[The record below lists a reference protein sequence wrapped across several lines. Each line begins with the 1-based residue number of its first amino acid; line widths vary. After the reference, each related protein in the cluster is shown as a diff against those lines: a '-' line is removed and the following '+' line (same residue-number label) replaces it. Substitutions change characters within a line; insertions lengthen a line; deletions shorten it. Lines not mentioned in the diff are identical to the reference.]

1 MKEQELKKMEL
12 LITLNDNIVVQRF
25 FNVRDYQ
32 EKAGRSLNLYNEVNN
47 IKQIIQDDLKKKT
60 LVYMTDNFFQIT
72 TDESIMETSNTDGP
86 ENFNIYIKDGNR
98 TICHSQF
105 DAKLFPPKV
114 RYTVDIRPLLKG
126 VLRNLTDIFSD
137 ENLTYSYL
145 DLELV

>member
-137 ENLTYSYL
+137 ENLIYDYL
-145 DLELV
+145 NLELA

>member
-12 LITLNDNIVVQRF
+12 LINLNDNIVVQRF
-25 FNVRDYQ
+25 FNVSDYQ

-137 ENLTYSYL
+137 ENLIYDYL
-145 DLELV
+145 NLELA

>member
-1 MKEQELKKMEL
+1 MKEQELKKLEL
-12 LITLNDNIVVQRF
+12 LITLNDNFVVQRF

-32 EKAGRSLNLYNEVNN
+32 EKAGRSLNLYYEVNH
-47 IKQIIQDDLKKKT
+47 IKEIIQEDLKRKT
-60 LVYMTDNFFQIT
+60 LVYMTDNYFQIT

-105 DAKLFPPKV
+105 DAKVFPPKV

-137 ENLTYSYL
+137 ENLIYDYMN
-145 DLELV
+145 LELA

>member
-60 LVYMTDNFFQIT
+60 LVYMTDNYFQIT
-72 TDESIMETSNTDGP
+72 TDETIMETSNTDGP

-137 ENLTYSYL
+137 ENLIYEYL
-145 DLELV
+145 NLELA

>member
-47 IKQIIQDDLKKKT
+47 IKQIIQDDLKKKK

-137 ENLTYSYL
+137 ENLIYDYL
-145 DLELV
+145 NLELA

>member
-12 LITLNDNIVVQRF
+12 LITLNDNFVVQRF
-25 FNVRDYQ
+25 FNVRDFQ
-32 EKAGRSLNLYNEVNN
+32 ENAGRSLNLYYEMNN
-47 IKQIIQDDLKKKT
+47 IKNIIQDDLKKKT
-60 LVYMTDNFFQIT
+60 LVYMCDNYFQIV

-98 TICHSQF
+98 TIYHTQF
-105 DAKLFPPKV
+105 DAKVYPPKV

-126 VLRNLTDIFSD
+126 VLRNLTDVFSD
-137 ENLTYSYL
+137 ENLTYTYF

>member
-32 EKAGRSLNLYNEVNN
+32 EKAGRSLNLYYEVNN

-105 DAKLFPPKV
+105 DAKLYPPKV

-126 VLRNLTDIFSD
+126 VLRNLTDIFS
-137 ENLTYSYL
+137 EEKLSTL
-145 DLELV
+145 P

>member
-32 EKAGRSLNLYNEVNN
+32 EKAGRSLNLYYEVNN

-105 DAKLFPPKV
+105 DAKVFPPKV

-137 ENLTYSYL
+137 ENLIYDYMN
-145 DLELV
+145 LELA

>member
-1 MKEQELKKMEL
+1 
-12 LITLNDNIVVQRF
+12 
-25 FNVRDYQ
+25 
-32 EKAGRSLNLYNEVNN
+32 
-47 IKQIIQDDLKKKT
+47 
-60 LVYMTDNFFQIT
+60 MTDNFFQIT

-105 DAKLFPPKV
+105 DAKVFPPKV

-137 ENLTYSYL
+137 ENLIYDYMN
-145 DLELV
+145 LELA

>member
-114 RYTVDIRPLLKG
+114 RYTVDIRQLLKG
-126 VLRNLTDIFSD
+126 VLRKLNDIFSD
-137 ENLTYSYL
+137 ENLIYDYL
-145 DLELV
+145 NLELA

>member
-1 MKEQELKKMEL
+1 MEL

-137 ENLTYSYL
+137 ENLIYDYL
-145 DLELV
+145 NLELA

>member
-12 LITLNDNIVVQRF
+12 LITLNDNFVVQRF
-25 FNVRDYQ
+25 FNVREYQ
-32 EKAGRSLNLYNEVNN
+32 ENAGRSLNLYHEMNN
-47 IKQIIQDDLKKKT
+47 IKEIIQNDLKRKT
-60 LVYMTDNFFQIT
+60 LVYMTDNYFQII

-98 TICHSQF
+98 TICHLQF
-105 DAKLFPPKV
+105 DAKVYPPKV

-137 ENLTYSYL
+137 EKLTYTYL
-145 DLELV
+145 DLELA

>member
-1 MKEQELKKMEL
+1 MKEQELKKLEL
-12 LITLNDNIVVQRF
+12 LITLNDNFVVQRF

-32 EKAGRSLNLYNEVNN
+32 EKAGRSLNLYYEVNH
-47 IKQIIQDDLKKKT
+47 IKEIIQEDLKRKT
-60 LVYMTDNFFQIT
+60 LVYMTDNYFQIT
-72 TDESIMETSNTDGP
+72 TDESIIETSNTDGP

-105 DAKLFPPKV
+105 DAKVFPPKV

-137 ENLTYSYL
+137 ENLIYDYMN
-145 DLELV
+145 LELA

>member
-12 LITLNDNIVVQRF
+12 LITLNDNFVVQRF

-32 EKAGRSLNLYNEVNN
+32 ENAGRSLNLYHELNN
-47 IKQIIQDDLKKKT
+47 IKNIIQNDLKRKT
-60 LVYMTDNFFQIT
+60 LVYMTDNYFQIT

-98 TICHSQF
+98 TICHLQL
-105 DAKLFPPKV
+105 DAKVYPPKV

>member
-32 EKAGRSLNLYNEVNN
+32 EKAGRSLNLYNEINN

-137 ENLTYSYL
+137 ENLIYDYL
-145 DLELV
+145 NLELA

>member
-114 RYTVDIRPLLKG
+114 RYTVDKYIILFSLVVHFFRRKF
-126 VLRNLTDIFSD
+126 NL
-137 ENLTYSYL
+137 
-145 DLELV
+145 

>member
-60 LVYMTDNFFQIT
+60 LVYMTDNYFQIT
-72 TDESIMETSNTDGP
+72 TDSLRPRLGGLPLPLGGERGTGCGVGAGP
-86 ENFNIYIKDGNR
+86 LWAYEQALR
-98 TICHSQF
+98 
-105 DAKLFPPKV
+105 PPPMGHG
-114 RYTVDIRPLLKG
+114 D
-126 VLRNLTDIFSD
+126 
-137 ENLTYSYL
+137 
-145 DLELV
+145 

>member
-105 DAKLFPPKV
+105 DAKLYPPKV

-126 VLRNLTDIFSD
+126 VLRNLTDIFS
-137 ENLTYSYL
+137 EEKLIYNYL
-145 DLELV
+145 NLELA

>member
-60 LVYMTDNFFQIT
+60 LVYMTDNYFQIT
-72 TDESIMETSNTDGP
+72 TDETIMETSNTDGP

-137 ENLTYSYL
+137 ENLIYDYL
-145 DLELV
+145 NLELA

>member
-60 LVYMTDNFFQIT
+60 LVYMTDNYFQIT
-72 TDESIMETSNTDGP
+72 TDENIMETSNTEGP

-105 DAKLFPPKV
+105 DAKLYPPKV
-114 RYTVDIRPLLKG
+114 RYTVDVRPFLKELL
-126 VLRNLTDIFSD
+126 RELTDIFSSN
-137 ENLTYSYL
+137 ELTHEYL
-145 DLELV
+145 EFDLI

>member
-32 EKAGRSLNLYNEVNN
+32 EKAGRSLNLYYEVNN

-105 DAKLFPPKV
+105 DAKLYPPKV

-126 VLRNLTDIFSD
+126 VLRNLTDIFS
-137 ENLTYSYL
+137 EEKLIYNYL
-145 DLELV
+145 NLELA

>member
-32 EKAGRSLNLYNEVNN
+32 EKSGRSLNLYNEVNN

-137 ENLTYSYL
+137 ENLIYDYL
-145 DLELV
+145 NLELA

>member
-137 ENLTYSYL
+137 ENLIYDYMN
-145 DLELV
+145 LELA

>member
-114 RYTVDIRPLLKG
+114 RYTVDIRPILKG

-137 ENLTYSYL
+137 ENLIYDYL
-145 DLELV
+145 NLELA

>member
-32 EKAGRSLNLYNEVNN
+32 EKAGRSLNLYYEVNN

-105 DAKLFPPKV
+105 DAKLYPPKV

-126 VLRNLTDIFSD
+126 VLRNLTDIFS
-137 ENLTYSYL
+137 EEKLIYNYL
-145 DLELV
+145 NLELT